1 MGNQLLTF
9 IMQQCDS
16 LTATMSPSI
25 DSIGLHIVLSLATIM
40 LVWFGVQEALA
51 SAQGGPG
58 FNMGKFLNFFIL
70 ITFAYMFVKYYDST
84 IPGIGY
90 SLKGFI
96 SQGTTSLAQTI
107 GQDGIQSMFQSIDA
121 ALAKSGPG
129 MALFTAPYML
139 FAYAIT
145 QIALSVLTG
154 LVTVILAYGAVAG
167 TIIGLLG
174 PIFIPFLVIEKLEFL
189 FWGWFKA
196 YLSFAFYKVVAA
208 ATMSVLGH
216 LFITYYAK
224 LADFTSPLTLVKNL
238 PFLIV
243 LVVVNVFLILKI
255 PAITASIFSGSSS
268 GHDAGMGAVT
278 GAITAGLMR

>member
-9 IMQQCDS
+9 IMQQCDT
-16 LTATMSPSI
+16 LTATMSPSV
-25 DSIGLHIVLSLATIM
+25 DTIGLHIVLSLATIM
-40 LVWFGVQEALA
+40 MVWFGVQEALA
-51 SAQGGPG
+51 SSRGGPG
-58 FNMGKFLNFFIL
+58 FDMARFLNFFML
-70 ITFAYMFVKYYDST
+70 ISFAYMFVKYYDSS

-129 MALFTAPYML
+129 MAMFTAPYML
-139 FAYAIT
+139 YIST
-145 QIALSVLTG
+145 QIGLTVLAAIA
-154 LVTVILAYGAVAG
+154 TVILAYGAVAG

-174 PIFIPFLVIEKLEFL
+174 PIFIPFLVVEKLEFL

-216 LFITYYAK
+216 LFISYYAN
-224 LADFTSPLTLVKNL
+224 LTDFTNPINLIKNL
-238 PFLIV
+238 PLLIV
-243 LVVVNVFLILKI
+243 LVIVNIFLILKI

-268 GHDAGMGAVT
+268 GHDAGMGAIT
-278 GAITAGLMR
+278 GAITAGIMG

>member
-16 LTATMSPSI
+16 LTATMSPSV
-25 DSIGLHIVLSLATIM
+25 DAIGLHIVLSLATIM

-70 ITFAYMFVKYYDST
+70 ITFAYTFVRYYDSA

-96 SQGTTSLAQTI
+96 SQGTTNLAQTV
-107 GQDGIQSMFQSIDA
+107 GQDGIQSMFQSIDT

-129 MALFTAPYML
+129 MAMFTEPYML
-139 FAYAIT
+139 FAYTIT

-154 LVTVILAYGAVAG
+154 LVAVILAYGAVAG

-243 LVVVNVFLILKI
+243 LVVVDIFLILKI

-278 GAITAGLMR
+278 GAITAGIVR